1 MSKEAIGIFDSGIGG
16 LTIARGIAE
25 ALPNESII
33 YFGDTAHLPYGDKSA
48 TSIRNYSTA
57 IVEFL
62 IQKGCK
68 LIVIACN
75 SASAAASKLL
85 AEQFSGIIPIIN
97 VIDPLVEKVEKEA
110 YAKIG
115 IIATRATVHSGV
127 YVQRLLSAQ
136 PNLTVVSLAT
146 GLLAQMIEENY
157 IQNTVRRALIHNYL
171 SYPDFDDI
179 EALLLACT
187 HYPLIRSEIEE
198 YWEGNIQVLDAIDV
212 VAATVSTTL
221 KQLGLEAPL
230 GQVVEH
236 QFYVSDY
243 TPTFEQTAQLFYGTE
258 IPLKVAPWQNGHILV
273 PSIEDKLFIIN
284 K

>member
-33 YFGDTAHLPYGDKSA
+33 YFGDTAHLPYGEKSA
-48 TSIRNYSTA
+48 TAIQSYSSA

-85 AEQFSGIIPIIN
+85 VERFSDVIPIIN
-97 VIDPLVEKVEKEA
+97 VIDPLVEKVQAED
-110 YAKIG
+110 YSKIG
-115 IIATRATVHSGV
+115 IIATKATVHSGV
-127 YVQRLLSAQ
+127 YVQRLLAAK
-136 PNLTVVSLAT
+136 PNLAVVSLAT

-157 IQNTVRRALIHNYL
+157 IQNTVRKALIHNYL

-198 YWEGNIQVLDAIDV
+198 YWKGSIQVLDAIDT
-212 VAATVSTTL
+212 VAETVSRSL
-221 KQLGLEAPL
+221 KQLNLEAPQE
-230 GQVVEH
+230 QVAKH
-236 QFYVSDY
+236 QFFVSDY

-258 IPLKVAPWQNGHILV
+258 ILLKVAPWENGRILA
-273 PSIEDKLFIIN
+273 PSTEDK
-284 K
+284 